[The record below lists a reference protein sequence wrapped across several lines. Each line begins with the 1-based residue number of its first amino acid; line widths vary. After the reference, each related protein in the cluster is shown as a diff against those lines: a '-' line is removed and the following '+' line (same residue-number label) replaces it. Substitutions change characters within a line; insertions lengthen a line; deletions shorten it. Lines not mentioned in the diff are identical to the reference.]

1 MAEVKDKDKM
11 SDKLDKEKPFNIEE
25 RMGRM
30 EGALGQMGERLNHV
44 ETEISGLRGEIGD
57 LRKHVDTG
65 LSDLRKEMTT
75 NMGELRSDMKTNFR
89 WTIGIIITMW
99 VTIILTI
106 IFKVP

>member
-11 SDKLDKEKPFNIEE
+11 SDKSDREKPFNIEE

-44 ETEISGLRGEIGD
+44 ETAIGD
-57 LRKHVDTG
+57 LRNHVDTG
-65 LSDLRKEMTT
+65 LGDLRKEMS
-75 NMGELRSDMKTNFR
+75 ELRDHVDTKMDRNFR

-106 IFKVP
+106 IFKIP